1 MAALFGEGLHPN
13 ADAISEYLTTHG
25 LHGLASIAATRLG
38 RQFHIDKQDNDF
50 RRATRR

>member
-1 MAALFGEGLHPN
+1 MVALFGEGRHPN

-25 LHGLASIAATRLG
+25 LHGLASISVTRLG
-38 RQFHIDKQDNDF
+38 QLFHIGKQHNDF

>member
-1 MAALFGEGLHPN
+1 MVALFGEGLHPN

-25 LHGLASIAATRLG
+25 PHALASIAATRLG
-38 RQFHIDKQDNDF
+38 RQFHIGKQDNDF